1 MSSSAFSRRRFLRAS
16 GALGALAMLQR
27 LAPAY
32 AQAPGGPHA
41 GHAGMAGMESMGAVA
56 DGAGKTS
63 AYDLAID
70 RAVIDLAGTSAAAVT
85 VNGTVPGPL
94 LRFREGDEAL
104 IRVSNRLHGEDTSI
118 HWHGLLLPAEMDGVP
133 GVSFAGIKP
142 GETFTYRFPLKQSGT
157 YWYHS
162 HSGFQEQLG
171 VFGPLIIDPREPE
184 PYAFDREYVVLLSDW
199 TFTDPHLVYSRLK
212 KQANY
217 YNRQRRTLPDLVRDA
232 GRDGWSAAL
241 ASRREW
247 ARMRMDPTDIAD
259 LTGATYT
266 YLVNGL
272 PPAANWTGLFHP
284 GERVRLRF
292 INASAA
298 TYFDVRIPGLPMTV
312 VQADGN
318 DVQPVTVDE
327 FRIAVAETYD
337 VIVEPSEDRAYTLFA
352 ETMDRG
358 GYAAGTLAPR
368 RGMAAA
374 LPVRRARPLRTMADM
389 GMDHGSGAG
398 SMAGM
403 PGMAAENHSGHG
415 STPPPPPAGKGHDMA
430 AMADMPQ
437 STPAS
442 TPAVD
447 HSTMAGMGDMPGMK
461 MPAAPA
467 ASGEHAGMAMPP
479 PSAPA
484 EVAAPVPHGPDN
496 HGPGNSMVA
505 MSPRNRLHE
514 RGTGLEDAPHRVLV
528 YTDLRSVRPRPEV
541 RPPDREIEL
550 HITGNMER
558 YIWGFDGKTFSE
570 APAPIAFKLGER
582 VRLTFVN
589 DTMMDHPMH
598 LHGMWS
604 EPENGAGAYRP
615 KKHTINVKP
624 AERLSLDIEADAP
637 GFWAMHCHIL
647 YHMEAGMFR
656 VVSVA

>member
-1 MSSSAFSRRRFLRAS
+1 MPTNPSSHFSRRRFLNLSAAA
-16 GALGALAMLQR
+16 GGLALLQR
-27 LAPAY
+27 LTPAY
-32 AQAPGGPHA
+32 AQSSHA
-41 GHAGMAGMESMGAVA
+41 GHGAMAGTGGEMAAATNEVN
-56 DGAGKTS
+56 
-63 AYDLAID
+63 LAIR
-70 RAVIDLAGTSAAAVT
+70 RATLDLAGTAASAVT
-85 VNGTVPGPL
+85 INGTVPGPL
-94 LRFREGDEAL
+94 LRFREGDEAV
-104 IRVSNRLHGEDTSI
+104 IRVTNQLDGEDTSI
-118 HWHGLLLPAEMDGVP
+118 HWHGLILPAAMDGVP
-133 GVSFAGIKP
+133 GVSFGGIKP

-162 HSGFQEQLG
+162 HTGFQEQVG
-171 VFGPLIIDPREPE
+171 VFGPIIIDPRTPA
-184 PYAFDREYVVLLSDW
+184 PYEYDREYVVILSDW

-212 KQANY
+212 KQSNY

-232 GRDGWSAAL
+232 GREGWSAAL

-247 ARMRMDPTDIAD
+247 ARMRMDPTDISD
-259 LTGATYT
+259 LTGAAYT

-337 VIVEPSEDRAYTLFA
+337 VIIEPSEDRAYTLFA
-352 ETMDRG
+352 ETMDRS

-368 RGMAAA
+368 QGMSAP
-374 LPVRRARPLRTMADM
+374 LPQRRVRPIRTMADM
-389 GMDHGSGAG
+389 GMDHGAGAG

-403 PGMAAENHSGHG
+403 PGMAGGEHSAHG
-415 STPPPPPAGKGHDMA
+415 GSPTPPPSSPAGHDMA
-430 AMADMPQ
+430 AMADM
-437 STPAS
+437 SKPAPA
-442 TPAVD
+442 PAVD
-447 HSTMAGMGDMPGMK
+447 HSKMAGMADMPGMK
-461 MPAAPA
+461 MPATPP
-467 ASGEHAGMAMPP
+467 ASGEHAGMVMPAAQP
-479 PSAPA
+479 APA
-484 EVAAPVPHGPDN
+484 PAAVPHGPDN
-496 HGPGNSMVA
+496 HGAGNSMVA
-505 MSPRNRLHE
+505 MAPRNRLHE

-528 YTDLRSVRPRPEV
+528 YTDLRSLQPRAEV

-570 APAPIAFKLGER
+570 AAAPIAFKLGER

>member
-1 MSSSAFSRRRFLRAS
+1 
-16 GALGALAMLQR
+16 MLQR

-32 AQAPGGPHA
+32 AQTPDRAHA
-41 GHAGMAGMESMGAVA
+41 GHGGMAGMEGMGA
-56 DGAGKTS
+56 AGTTS

-104 IRVSNRLHGEDTSI
+104 IRVSNRLHDEDTSI
-118 HWHGLLLPAEMDGVP
+118 HWHGLILPAEMDGVP

-142 GETFTYRFPLKQSGT
+142 GETFAYRFPLKQSGT

-217 YNRQRRTLPDLVRDA
+217 YNRQRLTLPDLVRDA
-232 GRDGWSAAL
+232 GREGWSAAL
-241 ASRREW
+241 AGRREW

-352 ETMDRG
+352 ETMDRS

-368 RGMAAA
+368 RGMTAP
-374 LPVRRARPLRTMADM
+374 LPPRRVRPMRTMADM
-389 GMDHGSGAG
+389 GMDHGAGAG

-403 PGMAAENHSGHG
+403 PGMAGGEHSGHG
-415 STPPPPPAGKGHDMA
+415 SPPPAPAGHDMA
-430 AMADMPQ
+430 AMADMSKPV
-437 STPAS
+437 PA
-442 TPAVD
+442 PAVD
-447 HSTMAGMGDMPGMK
+447 HSKMAGMADMPGMK
-461 MPAAPA
+461 TSVTPP
-467 ASGEHAGMAMPP
+467 ASGDHAGMAMPVEQP
-479 PSAPA
+479 AP
-484 EVAAPVPHGPDN
+484 APVPHGPDN
-496 HGPGNSMVA
+496 HGAGNSMVA
-505 MSPRNRLHE
+505 MAPRNRLHE

-528 YTDLRSVRPRPEV
+528 YTDLRSLQPRAEV

-570 APAPIAFKLGER
+570 AAAPIAFKLGER

>member
-1 MSSSAFSRRRFLRAS
+1 MGGLSL
-16 GALGALAMLQR
+16 LGR
-27 LAPAY
+27 LTPAY
-32 AQAPGGPHA
+32 AQSAHA
-41 GHAGMAGMESMGAVA
+41 GHGAMPGMEPEATGS
-56 DGAGKTS
+56 S
-63 AYDLAID
+63 REISLAI
-70 RAVIDLAGTSAAAVT
+70 RRTTLDLAGTAASAVT
-85 VNGTVPGPL
+85 VNGTVPAPL
-94 LRFREGDEAL
+94 LRFREGDQAVIHVTNHL
-104 IRVSNRLHGEDTSI
+104 DGEDTSI
-118 HWHGLLLPAEMDGVP
+118 HWHGLILPAAMDGVP

-162 HSGFQEQLG
+162 HSGFQEQVGL
-171 VFGPLIIDPREPE
+171 FGPLIIDPREPE
-184 PYAFDREYVVLLSDW
+184 PYDFDREYVVLLSDW

-212 KQANY
+212 KLSNY
-217 YNRQRRTLPDLVRDA
+217 YNRQRRTMPDLVRDA
-232 GRDGWSAAL
+232 KRDGWAEAL

-247 ARMRMDPTDIAD
+247 ARMRMDPTDISD
-259 LTGATYT
+259 LTGAAYT

-337 VIVEPSEDRAYTLFA
+337 VIVEPSGDRAYTLFA
-352 ETMDRG
+352 ETMDRS

-368 RGMAAA
+368 MGMQAP
-374 LPVRRARPLRTMADM
+374 LPPRRTRPIRTMADM
-389 GMDHGSGAG
+389 GMDHGANAGA
-398 SMAGM
+398 MPGM
-403 PGMAAENHSGHG
+403 PGMSATEHGGHASAPP
-415 STPPPPPAGKGHDMA
+415 STPAEHDMA
-430 AMADMPQ
+430 SMSAMSAA
-437 STPAS
+437 PAK
-442 TPAVD
+442 VD
-447 HSTMAGMGDMPGMK
+447 HSGMAGME
-461 MPAAPA
+461 MPAQSA
-467 ASGEHAGMAMPP
+467 AGEHTGMNMPADKST
-479 PSAPA
+479 SAPI
-484 EVAAPVPHGPDN
+484 PHGPDT
-496 HGPGNSMVA
+496 HGAGNSMVA
-505 MSPRNRLHE
+505 MAPRNRLHE

-528 YTDLRSVRPRPEV
+528 YTDLRGLRPRAEV
-541 RPPDREIEL
+541 RDPDREIEL

-570 APAPIAFKLGER
+570 AASPIAFKLGER

-604 EPENGAGAYRP
+604 EPDNGAGAYRP
-615 KKHTINVKP
+615 RKHTINVKP
-624 AERLSLDIEADAP
+624 GERLSLDIEADAP

>member
-1 MSSSAFSRRRFLRAS
+1 MKTNASAQLSRRRFLQLSAAA
-16 GALGALAMLQR
+16 GGFAFLDR
-27 LAPAY
+27 LTPAY
-32 AQAPGGPHA
+32 AQSPHA
-41 GHAGMAGMESMGAVA
+41 GHGAMAGMGNEMPGAV
-56 DGAGKTS
+56 KEM
-63 AYDLAID
+63 DLAIR
-70 RAVIDLAGTSAAAVT
+70 RATIDLAGTPASAVT

-94 LRFREGDEAL
+94 LRFREGDEAV
-104 IRVSNRLHGEDTSI
+104 IRVANQLDGEDTSI
-118 HWHGLLLPAEMDGVP
+118 HWHGILLPAAMDGVP
-133 GVSFAGIKP
+133 GVSFGGIKP

-162 HSGFQEQLG
+162 HTGFQEQVGL
-171 VFGPLIIDPREPE
+171 FGPLVIDPREPE
-184 PYAFDREYVVLLSDW
+184 PYGYDREYIILLSDW
-199 TFTDPHLVYSRLK
+199 TFTDPHVVYARLK
-212 KQANY
+212 KQSNY
-217 YNRQRRTLPDLVRDA
+217 YNRQRRTLPDLMRDV
-232 GRDGWSAAL
+232 GQDGWSAAL

-272 PPAANWTGLFHP
+272 PPASNWTGLFHP

-337 VIVEPSEDRAYTLFA
+337 VIVTPDDQAYTLFA
-352 ETMDRG
+352 ETMDRS

-368 RGMAAA
+368 KGMTAP
-374 LPVRRARPLRTMADM
+374 LPSRRPRPIRTMADM
-389 GMDHGSGAG
+389 GMDHGPGNG

-403 PGMAAENHSGHG
+403 PGMEADAHSGHG
-415 STPPPPPAGKGHDMA
+415 A
-430 AMADMPQ
+430 AT
-437 STPAS
+437 SPAS
-442 TPAVD
+442 PHSSHEMGAMPVTPEKPSSVD
-447 HSTMAGMGDMPGMK
+447 HANMPGMGDMPGMA
-461 MPAAPA
+461 MSPAPKTA
-467 ASGEHAGMAMPP
+467 AVSHAGMDMSS
-479 PSAPA
+479 PSAA
-484 EVAAPVPHGPDN
+484 NDGQPVPHGPDT
-496 HGPGNSMVA
+496 HGAGNSMVA
-505 MSPRNRLHE
+505 MTPRNRLHE

-528 YTDLRSVRPRPEV
+528 YTDLRSLQPRAEV

-624 AERLSLDIEADAP
+624 GERLSLDIEADAP

>member
-1 MSSSAFSRRRFLRAS
+1 MPTPVVSRRRFLHAS
-16 GALGALAMLQR
+16 GALGALAVLQR
-27 LAPAY
+27 LTPAY
-32 AQAPGGPHA
+32 SQTAAGNHA
-41 GHAGMAGMESMGAVA
+41 GHAGMAGMTDMAPEVPP
-56 DGAGKTS
+56 AGTT
-63 AYDLAID
+63 AYDLAIS
-70 RAVIDLAGTSAAAVT
+70 RANIDLGGTPASAIT

-94 LRFREGDEAL
+94 LRFREGDEAV
-104 IRVSNRLHGEDTSI
+104 IRVTNQLDGEDTSI
-118 HWHGLLLPAEMDGVP
+118 HWHGILLPSAMDGVP
-133 GVSFAGIKP
+133 GVSFGGIKP

-162 HSGFQEQLG
+162 HSGFQEQRG
-171 VFGPLIIDPREPE
+171 VFGPLIIDPREPA
-184 PYAFDREYVVLLSDW
+184 PYAFDREYVVILSDW

-212 KQANY
+212 KQSNY

-232 GRDGWSAAL
+232 GRDGWAATL
-241 ASRREW
+241 ANRREW

-298 TYFDVRIPGLPMTV
+298 TYFDVRIPGLALTV

-337 VIVEPSEDRAYTLFA
+337 VIVEPREDRAYTLFA
-352 ETMDRG
+352 ETMDRS

-368 RGMAAA
+368 QGLAAP
-374 LPVRRARPLRTMADM
+374 LPARRLRPIRTMADM
-389 GMDHGSGAG
+389 GMDHGSGGGA
-398 SMAGM
+398 MAGM
-403 PGMAAENHSGHG
+403 SGMTENAHAGHG
-415 STPPPPPAGKGHDMA
+415 SAPAPA
-430 AMADMPQ
+430 AANPH
-437 STPAS
+437 AG
-442 TPAVD
+442 
-447 HSTMAGMGDMPGMK
+447 MAGMEDMAMPAAAPTAGAPSHADMPGMT
-461 MPAAPA
+461 MPAASA
-467 ASGEHAGMAMPP
+467 EASASTPP
-479 PSAPA
+479 T
-484 EVAAPVPHGPDN
+484 APVAHGSDT
-496 HGPGNSMVA
+496 HGAGNSMVA
-505 MSPRNRLHE
+505 MMPRNRLHE

-528 YTDLRSVRPRPEV
+528 YTDLRGLRPRPEV

-570 APAPIAFKLGER
+570 AAAPIAFKLGER

>member
-1 MSSSAFSRRRFLRAS
+1 MNTKRLIPSLSRRGFLRTSAAAS
-16 GALGALAMLQR
+16 ALAVLNR
-27 LAPAY
+27 LTPAY
-32 AQAPGGPHA
+32 AQSTHA
-41 GHAGMAGMESMGAVA
+41 GHGAMPGVVEMPA
-56 DGAGKTS
+56 APNEI
-63 AYDLAID
+63 DLAIR
-70 RAVIDLAGTSAAAVT
+70 RATLDLGGSAVSAVT

-94 LRFREGDEAL
+94 LRFREGEEAV
-104 IRVSNRLHGEDTSI
+104 IRVTNHLEAEDTSI
-118 HWHGLLLPAEMDGVP
+118 HWHGLILPPAMDGVP
-133 GVSFAGIKP
+133 GVSFDGIKP
-142 GETFTYRFPLKQSGT
+142 GTTFTYRFPLKQSGT

-162 HSGFQEQLG
+162 HTGFQEQVG
-171 VFGPLIIDPREPE
+171 VFGPLIIDPIEPA
-184 PYAFDREYVVLLSDW
+184 PYAYDREYVVILSDW

-212 KQANY
+212 KQSNY
-217 YNRQRRTLPDLVRDA
+217 YNYQRRTLPDLVRDA
-232 GRDGWSAAL
+232 GHDGWSAAL

-247 ARMRMDPTDIAD
+247 ARMRMDPTDISD
-259 LTGATYT
+259 LTGATFT

-272 PPAANWTGLFHP
+272 PPAANWTGLFRP

-298 TYFDVRIPGLPMTV
+298 TYFDVRIPGLPLTV

-327 FRIAVAETYD
+327 FRIAIAETYD
-337 VIVEPSEDRAYTLFA
+337 VIVTPTEDRAYTLFA
-352 ETMDRG
+352 ETMDRS

-368 RGMAAA
+368 QGLTAS
-374 LPVRRARPLRTMADM
+374 LPQRRIRPLRTMADM
-389 GMDHGSGAG
+389 GMDHGAGTG

-403 PGMAAENHSGHG
+403 PGMAADEHSGHG
-415 STPPPPPAGKGHDMA
+415 GPPTPPPSAHAGHDTA
-430 AMADMPQ
+430 AMADR
-437 STPAS
+437 SKSAPA
-442 TPAVD
+442 PAVD
-447 HSTMAGMGDMPGMK
+447 HSNMAGMADTPGMI
-461 MPAAPA
+461 MPATPS
-467 ASGEHAGMAMPP
+467 ASVEHVGMAMPAAQP
-479 PSAPA
+479 TPAPA
-484 EVAAPVPHGPDN
+484 SIPHGPDN
-496 HGPGNSMVA
+496 HGAGNAMVA
-505 MSPRNRLHE
+505 MAPRNRLHE

-528 YTDLRSVRPRPEV
+528 YTDLRSLQPRPEV

-570 APAPIAFKLGER
+570 AAPPIAFKLGER
-582 VRLTFVN
+582 VRLTFIN

-604 EPENGAGAYRP
+604 EPDNGAGAFRP

-656 VVSVA
+656 VVSVS

>member
-1 MSSSAFSRRRFLRAS
+1 MIKLTPTSQSRRRFLSLA
-16 GALGALAMLQR
+16 GAMGGLSLLHR
-27 LAPAY
+27 LTPAY
-32 AQAPGGPHA
+32 AQSPHA
-41 GHAGMAGMESMGAVA
+41 GHGAMPGMGGEPAG
-56 DGAGKTS
+56 TS
-63 AYDLAID
+63 REFDLAI
-70 RAVIDLAGTSAAAVT
+70 RRTAIDLAGTPASAVT
-85 VNGTVPGPL
+85 VNGTVPAPL
-94 LRFREGDEAL
+94 LRFREGEEAV
-104 IRVSNRLHGEDTSI
+104 IRVTNHLEGEDTSI
-118 HWHGLLLPAEMDGVP
+118 HWHGLILPAAMDGVP

-162 HSGFQEQLG
+162 HTGFQEQSGL
-171 VFGPLIIDPREPE
+171 FGPLIIDPREPE
-184 PYAFDREYVVLLSDW
+184 PYQFDREYVVVLSDW

-212 KQANY
+212 KQSNY
-217 YNRQRRTLPDLVRDA
+217 YNRQRLTLPDLFRDA
-232 GRDGWSAAL
+232 KNDGWSKTL
-241 ASRREW
+241 TSRREW
-247 ARMRMDPTDIAD
+247 ARMRMDPTDISD

-272 PPAANWTGLFHP
+272 PPAGNWTGLFHP

-337 VIVEPSEDRAYTLFA
+337 VIVELPEDRAYTVFA
-352 ETMDRG
+352 ETMDRS

-368 RGMAAA
+368 RGMTAP
-374 LPVRRARPLRTMADM
+374 LPPRRTRPIRTMADM
-389 GMDHGSGAG
+389 GMDHGGGAG
-398 SMAGM
+398 AAVGMPAM
-403 PGMAAENHSGHG
+403 PGMESSA
-415 STPPPPPAGKGHDMA
+415 PPATG
-430 AMADMPQ
+430 
-437 STPAS
+437 
-442 TPAVD
+442 
-447 HSTMAGMGDMPGMK
+447 
-461 MPAAPA
+461 
-467 ASGEHAGMAMPP
+467 GEHAGMVM
-479 PSAPA
+479 PA
-484 EVAAPVPHGPDN
+484 ENPAAPEAPIPHGPEN
-496 HGPGNSMVA
+496 HGTGNSMVA
-505 MSPRNRLHE
+505 MAPRGRLHE
-514 RGTGLEDAPHRVLV
+514 RGAGLEDAPHRVLV
-528 YTDLRSVRPRPEV
+528 YTDLRSLQPRAEV
-541 RPPDREIEL
+541 RTPDREIEL

-558 YIWGFDGKTFSE
+558 YIWGFDGKTFSD
-570 APAPIAFKLGER
+570 APAPLAFKLGER

-604 EPENGAGAYRP
+604 EPENGAGSYRP

>member
-1 MSSSAFSRRRFLRAS
+1 
-16 GALGALAMLQR
+16 
-27 LAPAY
+27 
-32 AQAPGGPHA
+32 
-41 GHAGMAGMESMGAVA
+41 
-56 DGAGKTS
+56 
-63 AYDLAID
+63 
-70 RAVIDLAGTSAAAVT
+70 
-85 VNGTVPGPL
+85 
-94 LRFREGDEAL
+94 
-104 IRVSNRLHGEDTSI
+104 
-118 HWHGLLLPAEMDGVP
+118 
-133 GVSFAGIKP
+133 
-142 GETFTYRFPLKQSGT
+142 
-157 YWYHS
+157 
-162 HSGFQEQLG
+162 
-171 VFGPLIIDPREPE
+171 
-184 PYAFDREYVVLLSDW
+184 
-199 TFTDPHLVYSRLK
+199 
-212 KQANY
+212 
-217 YNRQRRTLPDLVRDA
+217 
-232 GRDGWSAAL
+232 
-241 ASRREW
+241 
-247 ARMRMDPTDIAD
+247 
-259 LTGATYT
+259 
-266 YLVNGL
+266 
-272 PPAANWTGLFHP
+272 
-284 GERVRLRF
+284 VRLRF

-337 VIVEPSEDRAYTLFA
+337 VIVTLGEDRAYTLFA
-352 ETMDRG
+352 ETMDRS

-368 RGMAAA
+368 KGMTAP
-374 LPVRRARPLRTMADM
+374 LPQRRVRPIRTMADM
-389 GMDHGSGAG
+389 GMDHGAGAG

-403 PGMAAENHSGHG
+403 PGMAGGEHSAHG
-415 STPPPPPAGKGHDMA
+415 GTPTPPPSAHAGHDMA
-430 AMADMPQ
+430 AMADMPKT
-437 STPAS
+437 TPA
-442 TPAVD
+442 PVVD

-461 MPAAPA
+461 MPAQPT
-467 ASGEHAGMAMPP
+467 ASGEHAGMAMPSDS
-479 PSAPA
+479 SAAAP
-484 EVAAPVPHGPDN
+484 APVPHGPDN
-496 HGPGNSMVA
+496 HGAGNSMVA
-505 MSPRNRLHE
+505 MAPRNRLHE

-528 YTDLRSVRPRPEV
+528 YTDLRSLQPRAEV

-570 APAPIAFKLGER
+570 AAAPIAFKLGER

>member
-1 MSSSAFSRRRFLRAS
+1 MPTNPSSHFSRRRFLNLSAAA
-16 GALGALAMLQR
+16 GGLALLQR
-27 LAPAY
+27 LTPAY
-32 AQAPGGPHA
+32 AQSSHA
-41 GHAGMAGMESMGAVA
+41 GHGAMAGTGGEMAATNEVN
-56 DGAGKTS
+56 
-63 AYDLAID
+63 LAIR
-70 RAVIDLAGTSAAAVT
+70 RATLDLAGTPASAVT

-94 LRFREGDEAL
+94 LRFREGDEAV
-104 IRVSNRLHGEDTSI
+104 IRVTNQLDGEDTSI
-118 HWHGLLLPAEMDGVP
+118 HWHGLILPAAMDGVP
-133 GVSFAGIKP
+133 GVSFGGIKP

-162 HSGFQEQLG
+162 HTGFQEQVG
-171 VFGPLIIDPREPE
+171 VFGPIIIDPRTPA
-184 PYAFDREYVVLLSDW
+184 PYEYDREYVVILSDW

-212 KQANY
+212 KQSNY

-232 GRDGWSAAL
+232 GREGWSAAL

-247 ARMRMDPTDIAD
+247 ARMRMDPTDISD
-259 LTGATYT
+259 LTGAAYT

-298 TYFDVRIPGLPMTV
+298 TYFDVHIPGLPMTV

-337 VIVEPSEDRAYTLFA
+337 VIVTLDEDRAYTLFA
-352 ETMDRG
+352 ETMDRS

-368 RGMAAA
+368 QGLTAP
-374 LPVRRARPLRTMADM
+374 LPPRRVRPIRTMADM
-389 GMDHGSGAG
+389 GMDHGAGAG

-403 PGMAAENHSGHG
+403 PGMAAGKHSGHG
-415 STPPPPPAGKGHDMA
+415 AAPTPPPPASAGHDMA
-430 AMADMPQ
+430 AMADM
-437 STPAS
+437 SKSAPA
-442 TPAVD
+442 PAVD
-447 HSTMAGMGDMPGMK
+447 HSKMAGMGDMPGMK
-461 MPAAPA
+461 MPATPT
-467 ASGEHAGMAMPP
+467 ASSEHAGMVM
-479 PSAPA
+479 PA
-484 EVAAPVPHGPDN
+484 ESSSAAPAPVPHGSDN
-496 HGPGNSMVA
+496 HGAGNSMIA
-505 MSPRNRLHE
+505 MAPRNRLHE

-528 YTDLRSVRPRPEV
+528 YTDLRCLQPRAEV

-570 APAPIAFKLGER
+570 AATPIAFKLGER

>member
-1 MSSSAFSRRRFLRAS
+1 MGSEPAGTSREF
-16 GALGALAMLQR
+16 
-27 LAPAY
+27 
-32 AQAPGGPHA
+32 
-41 GHAGMAGMESMGAVA
+41 
-56 DGAGKTS
+56 
-63 AYDLAID
+63 DLAI
-70 RAVIDLAGTSAAAVT
+70 RRTTIDLAGTSASAVT
-85 VNGTVPGPL
+85 VNGSVPAPL
-94 LRFREGDEAL
+94 LRFREGEEAV
-104 IRVSNRLHGEDTSI
+104 IRVTNHLEEEDTSI
-118 HWHGLLLPAEMDGVP
+118 HWHGLILPAAMDGVP
-133 GVSFAGIKP
+133 GVSFGGIKP

-162 HSGFQEQLG
+162 HTGFQEQSGL
-171 VFGPLIIDPREPE
+171 FGPLIIDPREPE
-184 PYAFDREYVVLLSDW
+184 PYQFDREYVVVLSDW

-212 KQANY
+212 KQSNY
-217 YNRQRRTLPDLVRDA
+217 YNRQRLTLPDLFRDA
-232 GRDGWSAAL
+232 KNDGWSKTL

-247 ARMRMDPTDIAD
+247 ARMRMDPTDISD
-259 LTGATYT
+259 LTGASYT

-272 PPAANWTGLFHP
+272 PPAGNWTGLFHP

-337 VIVEPSEDRAYTLFA
+337 VIVTIDEDRAYTLFA
-352 ETMDRG
+352 ETMDRS

-368 RGMAAA
+368 QGMTAP
-374 LPVRRARPLRTMADM
+374 LPPRRTRPIRTMADM
-389 GMDHGSGAG
+389 GMDHGGGAG
-398 SMAGM
+398 LAVGMPAM
-403 PGMAAENHSGHG
+403 PGMESPA
-415 STPPPPPAGKGHDMA
+415 PPATG
-430 AMADMPQ
+430 
-437 STPAS
+437 
-442 TPAVD
+442 
-447 HSTMAGMGDMPGMK
+447 
-461 MPAAPA
+461 
-467 ASGEHAGMAMPP
+467 GEHAGMVM
-479 PSAPA
+479 PA
-484 EVAAPVPHGPDN
+484 ENPAALEAPIPHGPEN
-496 HGPGNSMVA
+496 HGAGNSMVA
-505 MSPRNRLHE
+505 MAPRGRLHE
-514 RGTGLEDAPHRVLV
+514 RGSGLEDAPHRVLV
-528 YTDLRSVRPRPEV
+528 YTDLRSLHPRAEV
-541 RPPDREIEL
+541 RAPDREIEL

-558 YIWGFDGKTFSE
+558 YIWGFDGKTFSD
-570 APAPIAFKLGER
+570 APAPLAFKLGER

>member
-1 MSSSAFSRRRFLRAS
+1 MTAMSEEMTGFAKEF
-16 GALGALAMLQR
+16 
-27 LAPAY
+27 
-32 AQAPGGPHA
+32 
-41 GHAGMAGMESMGAVA
+41 
-56 DGAGKTS
+56 
-63 AYDLAID
+63 DLAI
-70 RAVIDLAGTSAAAVT
+70 RRTTIDLGGIPASAVT
-85 VNGTVPGPL
+85 VNGTLPGPV
-94 LRFREGDEAL
+94 LRFREGENAV
-104 IRVSNRLHGEDTSI
+104 IRVANHLDGEPTSI
-118 HWHGLLLPAEMDGVP
+118 HWHGLILPAAMDGVP
-133 GVSFAGIKP
+133 GVSFGGISP
-142 GETFTYRFPLKQSGT
+142 GETFTYRFPVKQSGT

-162 HSGFQEQLG
+162 HSGFQEQVG
-171 VFGPLIIDPREPE
+171 VFGPLIIDPRQPE
-184 PYAFDREYVVLLSDW
+184 PYAFDREYIVLLSDW
-199 TFTDPHLVYSRLK
+199 TFTDPHVVYSRLK
-212 KQANY
+212 KQSNY
-217 YNRQRRTLPDLVRDA
+217 YNRQRRTLPDLARDA

-337 VIVEPSEDRAYTLFA
+337 VVVTPEDRPYTLFA
-352 ETMDRG
+352 ETMDRS
-358 GYAAGTLAPR
+358 GYAAGTLAPQQGMTAPLPSR
-368 RGMAAA
+368 R
-374 LPVRRARPLRTMADM
+374 PRPIRTMADM
-389 GMDHGSGAG
+389 GMDHGSGG
-398 SMAGM
+398 DSMAGM
-403 PGMAAENHSGHG
+403 PGMADKAHSAHGATPPSVSAHSGH
-415 STPPPPPAGKGHDMA
+415 DMG
-430 AMADMPQ
+430 AMG
-437 STPAS
+437 AS
-442 TPAVD
+442 TK
-447 HSTMAGMGDMPGMK
+447 T
-461 MPAAPA
+461 PAAPPA
-467 ASGEHAGMAMPP
+467 DHSNMPGMAMPGPSETTSNPHAGMDMP
-479 PSAPA
+479 PEPA
-484 EVAAPVPHGPDN
+484 ANDAQPVPHGPDA
-496 HGPGNSMVA
+496 HGAGNSMVA
-505 MSPRNRLHE
+505 MTPRNRLHE

-528 YTDLRSVRPRPEV
+528 YTDLRSLQPRAEV

-570 APAPIAFKLGER
+570 APAPITFKLGER

-604 EPENGAGAYRP
+604 EPDNGAGAYRP

-624 AERLSLDIEADAP
+624 GERLSLDIEADAP

>member
-1 MSSSAFSRRRFLRAS
+1 MNHQNRISALTRRAFLRTSAFAS
-16 GALGALAMLQR
+16 AGAVLHR
-27 LAPAY
+27 ITPAY
-32 AQAPGGPHA
+32 AQTAHSGQGT
-41 GHAGMAGMESMGAVA
+41 MAGMGREVA
-56 DGAGKTS
+56 GVTKEM
-63 AYDLAID
+63 DLAIR
-70 RAVIDLAGTSAAAVT
+70 RATIDLAGTSASAVT

-94 LRFREGDEAL
+94 LRFREGDEAV
-104 IRVSNRLHGEDTSI
+104 IRVANQLEGEETSI
-118 HWHGLLLPAEMDGVP
+118 HWHGLILPAGMDGVP
-133 GVSFAGIKP
+133 GVSFGGIRP

-162 HSGFQEQLG
+162 HTGFQEQLG
-171 VFGPLIIDPREPE
+171 VFGPLIIDPREPD
-184 PYAFDREYVVLLSDW
+184 PYAYDREYVVLLSDW
-199 TFTDPHLVYSRLK
+199 TFTDPHLLYSRLK
-212 KQANY
+212 KQNNY
-217 YNRQRRTLPDLVRDA
+217 YNYQRRTVTDLIADA
-232 GRDGWSAAL
+232 RNAGWKKAL

-259 LTGATYT
+259 LTGAAFT

-318 DVQPVTVDE
+318 NVQPVTVDE
-327 FRIAVAETYD
+327 FRIAIAETYD
-337 VIVEPSEDRAYTLFA
+337 VIVQPGEDRAYTLFA
-352 ETMDRG
+352 ETMDRS

-368 RGMAAA
+368 AGLTAP
-374 LPVRRARPLRTMADM
+374 LPMRRKRPLRTMADM
-389 GMDHGSGAG
+389 GMADMNMDKPATPP
-398 SMAGM
+398 AM
-403 PGMAAENHSGHG
+403 PGMDMGAAPAAQDHCVHG
-415 STPPPPPAGKGHDMA
+415 TASSS
-430 AMADMPQ
+430 AMADMPGM
-437 STPAS
+437 
-442 TPAVD
+442 
-447 HSTMAGMGDMPGMK
+447 TMP
-461 MPAAPA
+461 APA
-467 ASGEHAGMAMPP
+467 ASAPMAGMIM
-479 PSAPA
+479 
-484 EVAAPVPHGPDN
+484 PDN
-496 HGPGNSMVA
+496 GAASALASVVHGPGTHGVGNSVVA
-505 MSPRNRLHE
+505 MSARSRLHE
-514 RGTGLEDAPHRVLV
+514 PGAGLEDAGHRVLV
-528 YTDLRSVRPRPEV
+528 YTDLRSLQPRAEV
-541 RPPDREIEL
+541 RPPAREIEL

-570 APAPIAFKLGER
+570 AAAPIVFKLGER

-604 EPENGAGAYRP
+604 EPENGAGSYRP

-656 VVSVA
+656 VVSVT

>member
-1 MSSSAFSRRRFLRAS
+1 MMNTDPSAIGRRRFL
-16 GALGALAMLQR
+16 
-27 LAPAY
+27 
-32 AQAPGGPHA
+32 
-41 GHAGMAGMESMGAVA
+41 
-56 DGAGKTS
+56 KTTS
-63 AYDLAID
+63 
-70 RAVIDLAGTSAAAVT
+70 SAAAVALLGRLSPAWAQSPHALQGPRASSVT
-85 VNGTVPGPL
+85 EYDLSISRTTLDLAGIATSAVTINGTLPGPL
-94 LRFREGDEAL
+94 LRFREGDEAVL
-104 IRVSNRLHGEDTSI
+104 RVTNRLAGEDTSI
-118 HWHGLLLPAEMDGVP
+118 HWHGLILPPEMDGVP
-133 GVSFAGIKP
+133 GVSFGGIKP
-142 GETFTYRFPLKQSGT
+142 GETFTYRFALKQSGT

-171 VFGPLIIDPREPE
+171 VYGPLIIDPRKPE
-184 PYAFDREYVVLLSDW
+184 PYAFDREHVVVLSDW

-212 KQANY
+212 KQSNFYNY
-217 YNRQRRTLPDLVRDA
+217 QRQTLPGLFRDA
-232 GRDGWSAAL
+232 KRDGWRAVL

-272 PPAANWTGLFHP
+272 PPAANWTGLFVP

-298 TYFDVRIPGLPMTV
+298 TFFDVRIPGLPMTV

-318 DVQPVTVDE
+318 DVQPVEIDE

-337 VIVEPSEDRAYTLFA
+337 VIVQPHDERAYTLFA
-352 ETMDRG
+352 ETMDRS
-358 GYAAGTLAPR
+358 GYAAGTLAPSPGMTAQLPPR
-368 RGMAAA
+368 RH
-374 LPVRRARPLRTMADM
+374 RPLRTMADM
-389 GMDHGSGAG
+389 GMDHGSVDGSMGGMTGMTTAAHVGHGSGRHPAPAIGGLDSTAKAGSPEAAAATGAG
-398 SMAGM
+398 HSDMAGM
-403 PGMAAENHSGHG
+403 DMTG
-415 STPPPPPAGKGHDMA
+415 SPTSPSQHLA
-430 AMADMPQ
+430 
-437 STPAS
+437 T
-442 TPAVD
+442 
-447 HSTMAGMGDMPGMK
+447 AGMD
-461 MPAAPA
+461 MPAA
-467 ASGEHAGMAMPP
+467 AGS
-479 PSAPA
+479 PSA
-484 EVAAPVPHGPDN
+484 PHGPDT
-496 HGPGNSMVA
+496 HGAGNSMVA
-505 MSPRNRLHE
+505 MAPRSRLHE
-514 RGTGLEDAPHRVLV
+514 RGSGLEDAPHRVLV
-528 YTDLRSVRPRPEV
+528 YTDLRCLHPRAEV

-570 APAPIAFKLGER
+570 SSAPIAFKHGER

-604 EPENGAGAYRP
+604 EPDNGTGEFRP

-624 AERLSLDIEADAP
+624 GERLSLDIEADAP

>member
-1 MSSSAFSRRRFLRAS
+1 MGGLSL
-16 GALGALAMLQR
+16 LDK
-27 LAPAY
+27 LAPVY
-32 AQAPGGPHA
+32 AQSSHA
-41 GHAGMAGMESMGAVA
+41 GHGALPGMGRRESA
-56 DGAGKTS
+56 DREI
-63 AYDLAID
+63 DLAI
-70 RAVIDLAGTSAAAVT
+70 RRTAFDLAGIPASAVT
-85 VNGTVPGPL
+85 VNGTLPAPL
-94 LRFREGDEAL
+94 LRFREGEEAV
-104 IRVSNRLHGEDTSI
+104 IRVTNHLDGEDTSI
-118 HWHGLLLPAEMDGVP
+118 HWHGLILPAAMDGVP

-162 HSGFQEQLG
+162 HSGFQEQVGL
-171 VFGPLIIDPREPE
+171 FGPLIIDPREPE
-184 PYAFDREYVVLLSDW
+184 PYEYDREYVVLLSDW
-199 TFTDPHLVYSRLK
+199 TFVDPHIVYSRLK
-212 KQANY
+212 KRSNY
-217 YNRQRRTLPDLVRDA
+217 YNRQRRTVPDLVRDA
-232 GRDGWSAAL
+232 RQDGWARAL

-247 ARMRMDPTDIAD
+247 ARMRMDPTDISD

-337 VIVEPSEDRAYTLFA
+337 VIVKPSEDRAYALFA
-352 ETMDRG
+352 ETMDRS

-368 RGMAAA
+368 KDMSAS
-374 LPVRRARPLRTMADM
+374 LPPRRIRAIRTMTDM
-389 GMDHGSGAG
+389 GMDHGASDGA
-398 SMAGM
+398 MAGMATSDHPGHEMGSASVAPAGKAPASGDHSGMAGMAGMAGMGEM
-403 PGMAAENHSGHG
+403 PGMAVPGEPPSG
-415 STPPPPPAGKGHDMA
+415 S
-430 AMADMPQ
+430 
-437 STPAS
+437 
-442 TPAVD
+442 
-447 HSTMAGMGDMPGMK
+447 
-461 MPAAPA
+461 
-467 ASGEHAGMAMPP
+467 EHAGMNMPADTS
-479 PSAPA
+479 PSAGFA
-484 EVAAPVPHGPDN
+484 HGLDS
-496 HGPGNSMVA
+496 HGAGNSMVA

-514 RGTGLEDAPHRVLV
+514 PGTGLDDAPHRVLV
-528 YTDLRSVRPRPEV
+528 YTDLRSLRPRAEV
-541 RPPDREIEL
+541 RPPDREVEL

-570 APAPIAFKLGER
+570 AAAPIAFKLGER

-604 EPENGAGAYRP
+604 EPDNGAGAYRP
-615 KKHTINVKP
+615 RKHTINVKP
-624 AERLSLDIEADAP
+624 GERLSLDIEADAP

-656 VVSVA
+656 VVSVS